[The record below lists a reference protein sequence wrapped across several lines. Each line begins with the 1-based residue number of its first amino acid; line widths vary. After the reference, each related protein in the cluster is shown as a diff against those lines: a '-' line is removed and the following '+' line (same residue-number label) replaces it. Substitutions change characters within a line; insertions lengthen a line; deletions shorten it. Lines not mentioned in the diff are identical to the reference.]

1 MNYRKITGA
10 VYAITALIYSV
21 IFALKLDFSIQLQ
34 SYFTLE
40 YYMQFVSLIVSMML
54 LFAGIYLY
62 LKKLKTNFTLALFG
76 HTVLEEVL
84 FDWIEIT
91 TSNLPIY
98 AIPIFLLFAIVALW
112 FAYSNTF
119 NLKRLSYKEVIV
131 SLLFGAI
138 ESFLSGYLLSKYM
151 M

>member
-1 MNYRKITGA
+1 MKMNYRKITGA
-10 VYAITALIYSV
+10 VFATTALIYSV
-21 IFALKLDFSIQLQ
+21 IFALKLNFSIQLQ

-40 YYMQFVSLIVSMML
+40 YYMQFAPLIVSMIL

-62 LKKLKTNFTLALFG
+62 LKKSKTNFTLALFG

-84 FDWIEIT
+84 FDWIGLT
-91 TSNLPIY
+91 TCNLPNY
-98 AIPIFLLFAIVALW
+98 VIPIFLLFAIAALW
-112 FAYSNTF
+112 IAYSNTF

-138 ESFLSGYLLSKYM
+138 ESFLPGYLLSK
-151 M
+151 